1 MTPVLVNG
9 AQAGSY
15 GVEMVQNK
23 KNCTPDHFTVPLNG
37 AITPKKQFI
46 FNRNWSGIC
55 KMRNCEPLWSGCSQP
70 FFGKEISEHVRT
82 TNVNGTCTS

>member
-1 MTPVLVNG
+1 MTPVLING

-55 KMRNCEPLWSGCSQP
+55 KMRNCEPLWLYV
-70 FFGKEISEHVRT
+70 ISFIICLNKYTGNDHV
-82 TNVNGTCTS
+82 VEA

>member
-9 AQAGSY
+9 ARAGSY

-37 AITPKKQFI
+37 AITRVLRVLGGWDERAFYVMLPPKTQLSK
-46 FNRNWSGIC
+46 
-55 KMRNCEPLWSGCSQP
+55 
-70 FFGKEISEHVRT
+70 
-82 TNVNGTCTS
+82 NVFQSCQMP

>member
-1 MTPVLVNG
+1 MGGITKVTQVIVNG
-9 AQAGSY
+9 AQAGSD

-55 KMRNCEPLWSGCSQP
+55 KMRNCDTL
-70 FFGKEISEHVRT
+70 
-82 TNVNGTCTS
+82 